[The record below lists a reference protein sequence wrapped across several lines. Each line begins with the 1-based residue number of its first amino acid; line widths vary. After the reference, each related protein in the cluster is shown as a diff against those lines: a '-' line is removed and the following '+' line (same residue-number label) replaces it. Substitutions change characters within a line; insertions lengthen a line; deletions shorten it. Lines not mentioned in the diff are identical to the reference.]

1 MSQKIILNAED
12 KITCPHCDQA
22 FPLREGLSHHLIE
35 QYENEY
41 EAMLSKEREELE
53 QRVAKELERKS
64 AKQYQGQLEE
74 LKEQLQESQAFQEK
88 AKTQLD
94 EAKKKAAKQAREDA
108 DVQLKELKE
117 ELSTKDLKLSELRD
131 AEIALRKDKKQVEE
145 QKAEMALDI
154 ERKIEAERHLIVT
167 KANEAFA
174 FKEAEL
180 KKKIS
185 DAQKSNEELSRKLEQ
200 GSQQLQGEVLELE
213 VESLLQQDYPFD
225 HIEPVK
231 KGARGADVIQTV
243 KLRSG
248 SICGKIIWETKRA
261 ENWSSN
267 WVPKLKEDLQR
278 VNGDIAVLVSTVFP
292 SQVNDS
298 IVQYEG
304 VWLVRPELVSGLSA
318 ALRTV
323 LIESQRQKTVS
334 AGKGEQ
340 MEALFDYITSNQ
352 FAQRIRAV
360 VENYETMQADL
371 EKEKAA
377 MQRLWKKRE
386 TQIGRISDQMLSVC
400 GELQGLSSASAP
412 MLEDI
417 AGLEFALQDE

>member
-12 KITCPHCDQA
+12 KITCPHCDQT

-41 EAMLSKEREELE
+41 DAMLSKEREELE

-88 AKTQLD
+88 AKAQLD

-131 AEIALRKDKKQVEE
+131 AEIALRKEKKQVEE
-145 QKAEMALDI
+145 QKAEMALEL
-154 ERKIEAERHLIVT
+154 ERKLEAERHLIVT

-213 VESLLQQDYPFD
+213 VESQLQQGYPFD
-225 HIEPVK
+225 QIEPVK

-248 SICGKIIWETKRA
+248 SVCGKIIWETKRA

-298 IVQYEG
+298 ITQYEG

-386 TQIGRISDQMLSVC
+386 TQIGRISGQMLSVC